1 MQKLLFLLSAA
12 AVTLTGCAVFK
23 DKSRAWNDPFEQVKV
38 AQMVGNNVSRAPLQR
53 TILCLNARRET
64 RIITG
69 ETNVVVTYYTN
80 QVVTYQTNYSI
91 NSVTNLQANLSTNQL
106 APVAPPLPVDTN
118 DPTAV
123 VVQAP
128 PPQGLSTNTSLT
140 RTADQYLT
148 INTGKDQSVT
158 TLNLQSSLTQNHQ
171 LTATFGNQAVTVATN
186 QTIRTETIITIT
198 ALTNYLVTAKT
209 NVIVSPVTRVIHDHY
224 LFTELTPPPDFTLAP
239 GENLILV
246 LDGQR
251 HGFAPTNSP
260 AFQGRREF
268 VSTLYKVSPE
278 VLVQLANAREAKLR
292 LRGVNYAIER
302 SISRSCQQKFREFL
316 VRYYPGSATLEDL
329 KSLAKET
336 PSAPSQP

>member
-1 MQKLLFLLSAA
+1 VFILTA
-12 AVTLTGCAVFK
+12 AVVGLAGCAVFEK
-23 DKSRAWNDPFEQVKV
+23 KSSAWNDPFEQVNV

-64 RIITG
+64 RVITA
-69 ETNVVVTYYTN
+69 ETNVVVHYQTN
-80 QVVTYQTNYSI
+80 QVVSYLTNYSI

-106 APVAPPLPVDTN
+106 TPVAPPLPVDTN

-123 VVQAP
+123 IVQAP

-140 RTADQYLT
+140 RTTDQYLT
-148 INTGKDQSVT
+148 VNTGKDQSVT
-158 TLNLQSSLTQNHQ
+158 TLNLQSSVTHNHQ
-171 LTATFGNQAVTVATN
+171 LTATFGNLAVTVATN
-186 QTIRTETIITIT
+186 QTIRNETIVTVT
-198 ALTNYLVTAKT
+198 AITNYSVTART
-209 NVIVSPVTRVIHDHY
+209 NVVVTPVTRVIHDHY

-251 HGFAPTNSP
+251 YGFTPTNSP

-302 SISRSCQQKFREFL
+302 NISRSCQQKIRQFL
-316 VRYYPGSATLEDL
+316 VRYNPGSATLEEL
-329 KSLAKET
+329 KTLAQG
-336 PSAPSQP
+336 APSTPPAP